1 MEKNWTMNTLIFSII
16 CCSILQIALT
26 VLAVMR
32 YRAGVSEN
40 LTSRPDLGYPSDQFA
55 DPRGGQLPWQHS
67 TRPVKPICVWR
78 MKMSANFSVRA
89 GNIDILLRI

>member
-1 MEKNWTMNTLIFSII
+1 
-16 CCSILQIALT
+16 
-26 VLAVMR
+26 MR

-78 MKMSANFSVRA
+78 MKRSANFSVHA
-89 GNIDILLRI
+89 GNIDILLIENIDFCIETLNMQMVLCHVESLWSYLKL